1 MSKLKIRDVA
11 RKENSNKYCGASA
24 LSVITGLDSSICAR
38 ILADFDSDVMIK
50 GCSIPRMINAIRNY
64 GLEAKRVLKN
74 LDKGKTV
81 VFISDDP
88 ASPIDF
94 SHFSENEGYN
104 ISIKSLETGKYYF
117 TLSKI

>member
-1 MSKLKIRDVA
+1 MIEEHDF
-11 RKENSNKYCGASA
+11 
-24 LSVITGLDSSICAR
+24 TGLKCP
-38 ILADFDSDVMIK
+38 LPVLK
-50 GCSIPRMINAIRNY
+50 
-64 GLEAKRVLKN
+64 AKRVLKN
-74 LDKGKTV
+74 LDKGQTV

-104 ISIKSLETGKYYF
+104 ISIKNLENGKHHF

>member
-1 MSKLKIRDVA
+1 MYKSLYLYQFYGVTVLIEEYDF
-11 RKENSNKYCGASA
+11 
-24 LSVITGLDSSICAR
+24 TGLKCP
-38 ILADFDSDVMIK
+38 LPVLK
-50 GCSIPRMINAIRNY
+50 
-64 GLEAKRVLKN
+64 AKRVLKT
-74 LDKGKTV
+74 LDKGKAV

-104 ISIKSLETGKYYF
+104 ISIKSLETGKHYF